1 MPDGAS
7 EVDMCFSA
15 TWAAKEGWISTE
27 LRDRIHS
34 QFRRAGLSLD
44 HECFTKEKLLYGTTA
59 IMQRR
64 DGDLY
69 AAIPD
74 GEIGKCRFIMIS
86 DFGSRE
92 AMDASLESALE
103 FHKELMQSQ
112 GGGEGKECN
121 ITEGFHRN
129 AKVSKLELGTWAE
142 RLEEVVSEMGDSQS
156 FVTVK
161 KKAAQIT
168 QWWDLSAK
176 FMEQCSTPL
185 AESVLKI
192 LKATALENPSARVA
206 LQFSGNAAAEDCGR
220 PQMVCA
226 GHFGAA
232 REGGGMQVQVVFP

>member
-1 MPDGAS
+1 
-7 EVDMCFSA
+7 MCFSA

-74 GEIGKCRFIMIS
+74 GEIGKCRFIMLS

-92 AMDASLESALE
+92 EMDASLESALE
-103 FHKELMQSQ
+103 FHKELMSTQ

-121 ITEGFHRN
+121 ITEGYHRN
-129 AKVSKLELGTWAE
+129 NTKVSKLELGTWAE
-142 RLEEVVSEMGDSQS
+142 RLEEVVSEMGDAQS
-156 FVTVK
+156 FVTLK

-185 AESVLKI
+185 AEPVLKI
-192 LKATALENPSARVA
+192 LKATALENPSAWGGSSAFRKRCSVG
-206 LQFSGNAAAEDCGR
+206 FR
-220 PQMVCA
+220 K
-226 GHFGAA
+226 A
-232 REGGGMQVQVVFP
+232 RHEFCIFLHAILKI